1 MDKKRKLL
9 MTLLVVLAV
18 FIVNRYTGEIFN
30 GIKNTYVAEFLSEFK
45 CAAVA
50 FLGAVILKKT
60 WIYRRFDTALLKKS
74 WTTGLFEVFFTLVS
88 LFIFFTVYGQ
98 RITVTAKPT
107 EILLFL
113 LMMFCIGIYEE
124 TLFRGL
130 LQNGF
135 HEFFGEDTVGHVILA
150 VVCAGLCFGALHLTN
165 ALRPGVSLS
174 NAAIQALSACG
185 GGIFTSA
192 AEAAAKT
199 GGKVIG
205 VDSDQSPII
214 NAYGENMT
222 VTSALKSLRSTV
234 YAVLDSI
241 IIDNTWDQHVG
252 KIENLGLVSGT
263 DASLNFVGPPEDS
276 TQWNEKFTLEEY
288 HHLLERICNGEIAIS
303 DDLEKMPEVSVN
315 LNVRQGT
322 IK

>member
-74 WTTGLFEVFFTLVS
+74 WTTGLFEVFFTLFS

-185 GGIFTSA
+185 GGIFYGAIYFRTGKNLWYNMLIHGFHDALAFLMQGGLSGADSSA
-192 AEAAAKT
+192 VISGSSQGSGILGVIIQFVLYGSVGLFLLRKKKVEPLLKKTEAEA
-199 GGKVIG
+199 I
-205 VDSDQSPII
+205 
-214 NAYGENMT
+214 
-222 VTSALKSLRSTV
+222 
-234 YAVLDSI
+234 
-241 IIDNTWDQHVG
+241 
-252 KIENLGLVSGT
+252 
-263 DASLNFVGPPEDS
+263 
-276 TQWNEKFTLEEY
+276 
-288 HHLLERICNGEIAIS
+288 
-303 DDLEKMPEVSVN
+303 
-315 LNVRQGT
+315 
-322 IK
+322 